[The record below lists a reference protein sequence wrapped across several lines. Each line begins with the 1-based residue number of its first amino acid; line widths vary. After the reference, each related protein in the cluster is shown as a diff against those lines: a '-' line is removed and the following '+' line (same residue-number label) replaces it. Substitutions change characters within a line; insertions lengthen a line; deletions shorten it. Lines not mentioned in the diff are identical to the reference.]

1 MLEDL
6 THALELLLSPNDVA
20 RSDGHRLIADVA
32 PRLLN
37 VAAALKA
44 TVAAVAEAERCLSH
58 PDVQTPLER
67 CIARRK
73 MKDAT
78 LCADDARRMLLD
90 AITDFGVCAG
100 TELDCKEAEEDLCAP
115 L

>member
-20 RSDGHRLIADVA
+20 RNDGHRLIADA
-32 PRLLN
+32 TPRLLH
-37 VAAALKA
+37 VAEALKA
-44 TVAAVAEAERCLSH
+44 AVAAVLEAERCLGY
-58 PDVQTPLER
+58 PDTMSPIQR
-67 CIARRK
+67 CIAKRK
-73 MKDAT
+73 MRDAT
-78 LCADDARRMLLD
+78 VCAEDARRMLLD